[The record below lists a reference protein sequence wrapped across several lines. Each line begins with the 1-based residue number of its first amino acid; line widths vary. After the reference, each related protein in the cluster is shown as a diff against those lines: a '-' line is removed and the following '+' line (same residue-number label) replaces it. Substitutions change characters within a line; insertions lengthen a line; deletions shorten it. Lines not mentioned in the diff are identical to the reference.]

1 MKKIIIVAVTLV
13 VLITIAL
20 PDNQAFSQTTAV
32 QRQKIDSLFSTWNK
46 PNSPGM
52 ELMILHKGSV
62 ILDRPY
68 GSANIEKQ
76 ISNSSNRRI
85 WIASMSKQFTGLSVL
100 LLAVKRQLNME
111 DDIRKY
117 LPELP
122 FLGDTIRVKHLLY
135 HTSGLRDGFTLTAM
149 SFKDESQYNNDNV
162 LKYLSMQKTRNFKP
176 GERFEYNN
184 SGYVLLAIIIERVS
198 KMSFTGFTS
207 QYIFKPLRMDQSS
220 FVQSFPASDTGIAIG
235 YSVTADAG
243 KRQFKSAH
251 FQGNSYG
258 STGLI
263 TTAADLAKYDR
274 IFYEPVFGK
283 KLLQLQLQRG
293 RLNNG
298 QYIPY
303 AAGLEIEPFRGKM
316 AMSHSGSD
324 AGYKSEMIRFPGEH
338 FTVICLA
345 NTEDAYNLT
354 DRLFKI
360 AALFLKLQKTTV
372 NNDRNSCE
380 PAEAAYINKT
390 NMSAMRFTRTSQG
403 LQIAASPQG
412 GYQKLL
418 PGKECSFK
426 VEDKVI
432 DQYKFIGPVIL
443 YTTRAGQAAFH
454 FIKTSSPAAAEIKM
468 LAGAYYSDELNATY
482 NFFEKDGSLFL
493 KFFGVYDVPLTAY
506 EGDLYACDF
515 IGTNIIHFVKDNTGR
530 VTGMEFNREGIYKLQ
545 FLRQ

>member
-1 MKKIIIVAVTLV
+1 MKKINAAVLV
-13 VLITIAL
+13 VLIAIAL
-20 PDNQAFSQTTAV
+20 LSNQAFSQTTAV

-52 ELMILHKGSV
+52 ELMVLHKGSV
-62 ILDRPY
+62 ILDRAY
-68 GSANIEKQ
+68 GSANVEKQ
-76 ISNSSNRRI
+76 IPNSSNHRI

-100 LLAVKRQLNME
+100 LLAVKQQLNME

-135 HTSGLRDGFTLTAM
+135 HTSGLREGFTLTAM
-149 SFKDESQYNNDNV
+149 SFKDESQYSNDNV
-162 LKYLSMQKTRNFKP
+162 LKYLSMQKGRNFKP

-198 KMSFTGFTS
+198 KISFPDFTS
-207 QYIFKPLRMDQSS
+207 RYIFKPLRMDQSS
-220 FVQSFPASDTGIAIG
+220 FVKSFPASDSGIAIG
-235 YSVTADAG
+235 YSVTSDAE
-243 KRQFKSAH
+243 KREFKPAN
-251 FQGNSYG
+251 FKGNSYG
-258 STGLI
+258 STGLM

-274 IFYEPVFGK
+274 IFYKPVFGK
-283 KLLQLQLQRG
+283 KVQELQLQRG

-303 AAGLEIEPFRGKM
+303 AAGLEIETFRGKI

-360 AALFLKLQKTTV
+360 AALFIKLQKTTV
-372 NNDRNSCE
+372 NNYKTFCK

-403 LQIAASPQG
+403 LQIATSPQG
-412 GYQKLL
+412 WYQKLL
-418 PGKECSFK
+418 PEKECSFK
-426 VEDKVI
+426 VEDIVI
-432 DQYKFIGPVIL
+432 DHYKFIGPVIH
-443 YTTRAGQAAFH
+443 YTTRADHAAFH
-454 FIKTSSPAAAEIKM
+454 LIKTSSPAAAEIKM
-468 LAGAYYSDELNATY
+468 LAGAYYSDELKATY
-482 NFFEKDGSLFL
+482 DFFEKDGSLFL
-493 KFFGVYDVPLTAY
+493 KFFGIYDVPLTAY
-506 EGDLYACDF
+506 EGDLYVCDF
-515 IGTNIIHFVKDNTGR
+515 IGTNIIHFVKDNTGGI
-530 VTGMEFNREGIYKLQ
+530 VGMEFNRDGIYKLQ